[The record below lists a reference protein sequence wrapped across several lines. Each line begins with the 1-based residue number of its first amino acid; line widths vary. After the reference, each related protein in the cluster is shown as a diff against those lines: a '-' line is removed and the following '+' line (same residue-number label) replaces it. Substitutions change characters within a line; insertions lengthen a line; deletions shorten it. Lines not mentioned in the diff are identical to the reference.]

1 MEKYCVRSKQNK
13 LILVSTCNICGKKKS
28 SFIKSH
34 KISGLLSKL
43 GIRTPL
49 SHIQLIG
56 DILF

>member
-1 MEKYCVRSKQNK
+1 MERYFVRSKQNK

-34 KISGLLSKL
+34 KTSGLLSKL